1 MVIDSYSIFTGT
13 TLTTGQ
19 TITTSAASTN
29 VIDAKASRDLGLG
42 RRPLYVV
49 SQLTANMTDSNNNAN
64 LTVILTYGS
73 AANAAT
79 TVAQTLHVFA
89 ANALSGTRKITAIAP
104 NALPVNNTT
113 DASRFIA
120 LNFTVGG
127 AGTLSTGAV
136 VSFLTPDIQAFN
148 VNPKGYTGPSSS

>member
-1 MVIDSYSIFTGT
+1 MRVDSYSIFTGT

-29 VIDAKASRDLGLG
+29 VIDGKASRDLGLG
-42 RRPLYVV
+42 LRPLYVV
-49 SQLTANMTDSNNNAN
+49 SQLTANMTDANNNAN
-64 LTVILTYGS
+64 LTVILTYG
-73 AANAAT
+73 AGAGNAT

-113 DASRFIA
+113 DASRFVA

-127 AGTLSTGAV
+127 AGTLTTGAV
-136 VSFLTPDIQAFN
+136 VSFITPDIQAFV

>member
-1 MVIDSYSIFTGT
+1 MIPDSYSIFTGT

-29 VIDAKASRDLGLG
+29 VIDGKASRDLGVG

-64 LTVILTYGS
+64 LTVILTYGN
-73 AANAAT
+73 AANNAT
-79 TVAQTLHVFA
+79 TVAQTLHVFP
-89 ANALSGTRKITAIAP
+89 ANSLAGARKITAIAP
-104 NALPVNNTT
+104 GALPVNNTNN
-113 DASRFIA
+113 ASEFIA

-127 AGTLSTGAV
+127 AGTLSTGAI
-136 VSFLTPDIQAFN
+136 VSFITPDIQQFN